1 MNKYQIVYFFLISI
15 CIFLFSQ
22 GCSQRCDEDFFY
34 FIKEV
39 YPEESYKLKKI
50 NNKVYI
56 IKNISLEE
64 FYSSKDKLLKNNFTQ
79 WHKLDNSAGF
89 IIGVDG
95 EIFFKGTTEKAIIYS
110 KSNEKN
116 SKYIPIILLDIN
128 EETLYCVLATDFG
141 G

>member
-34 FIKEV
+34 FIKEI
-39 YPEESYKLKKI
+39 YPKASYKLKKI

-64 FYSSKDKLLKNNFTQ
+64 FYSSKDELLKNNFAQ

-95 EIFFKGTTEKAIIYS
+95 EFFLREQLKKQLYIQNQMRRTANIY
-110 KSNEKN
+110 
-116 SKYIPIILLDIN
+116 L
-128 EETLYCVLATDFG
+128 
-141 G
+141 

>member
-34 FIKEV
+34 FIKEI
-39 YPEESYKLKKI
+39 YSKASYKQN

-64 FYSSKDKLLKNNFTQ
+64 FYSSKDKLLKNNFAQ

-89 IIGVDG
+89 IIGVAG
-95 EIFFKGTTEKAIIYS
+95 EIVFKGTTEKAIIYS
-110 KSNEKN
+110 RSNEKN

-128 EETLYCVLATDFG
+128 EETLYCVLSTDFG

>member
-1 MNKYQIVYFFLISI
+1 MYIFFSFRYVYFYFHRGAPKDVMKI
-15 CIFLFSQ
+15 
-22 GCSQRCDEDFFY
+22 FFY
-34 FIKEV
+34 FIKEI
-39 YPEESYKLKKI
+39 YSKASYKQKN

-64 FYSSKDKLLKNNFTQ
+64 FYSSKDKLLKNNFAQ

-95 EIFFKGTTEKAIIYS
+95 EIVFKGTTEKAIIYS
-110 KSNEKN
+110 RSNEKN

-128 EETLYCVLATDFG
+128 EETLYCVLSTDFG

>member
-1 MNKYQIVYFFLISI
+1 MNFCKLFLK
-15 CIFLFSQ
+15 IFSVLT
-22 GCSQRCDEDFFY
+22 GKAGG
-34 FIKEV
+34 FID
-39 YPEESYKLKKI
+39 L
-50 NNKVYI
+50 KVY
-56 IKNISLEE
+56 KNISLEE
-64 FYSSKDKLLKNNFTQ
+64 FYSSKDKLLKNNFAQ

-128 EETLYCVLATDFG
+128 EETLYCVLSTDFG

>member
-15 CIFLFSQ
+15 YIFLFLQ

-34 FIKEV
+34 FIKEI
-39 YPEESYKLKKI
+39 YPKASYNLK

-64 FYSSKDKLLKNNFTQ
+64 FYSSKDKLLKNNFVQ

-95 EIFFKGTTEKAIIYS
+95 KIVFKGTNEKAIIYS
-110 KSNEKN
+110 KSNKKN
-116 SKYIPIILLDIN
+116 RKYIPIILLDIN
-128 EETLYCVLATDFG
+128 EETLYCVLATDLG

>member
-22 GCSQRCDEDFFY
+22 GCSQRCDEEIFY
-34 FIKEV
+34 FIKEI
-39 YPEESYKLKKI
+39 YSKASYKLN

-64 FYSSKDKLLKNNFTQ
+64 FYSSKDKLLKNNFAQ

-95 EIFFKGTTEKAIIYS
+95 EIVFKGTTEKAIIYS
-110 KSNEKN
+110 RSNEKN

-128 EETLYCVLATDFG
+128 EETLYCVLSTDFG